1 MESTHL
7 NRTAWPVVAAS
18 IIGLFFNYGSLLVV
32 TNRMFIVPLSEQFS
46 WTNIQ
51 VSLAFSMGTLGTL
64 CGMLVVGRLA
74 DRFGARRLIIISM
87 SLYGALF
94 AALSLLTHHL
104 WVLYLF
110 LVILGLL
117 GAGTSAVPHASLI
130 SRWFTTRR
138 GLALG
143 VILCATGIGGI
154 VWPIVVHGLL
164 DRFDWRISYALLG
177 SAVLL
182 IALPI
187 LLLFLKE
194 ALPQEASSIEGRT
207 SGLGRREALLS
218 GTFWLMMFVFILVSA
233 IIESCMFYLEYLM
246 TDRGIS
252 AQTAEFALSL
262 LVPAGLIGCFVTGWL
277 LDLFPAIRVVGI
289 TFAVVTLGIALLL
302 VGVTSVSA
310 CLAAALIGFSDGAIM
325 IAVPYLI
332 SLFFGIRSFGEIYS
346 YLFFTT
352 RLGSVLAPV
361 LWWLG
366 RTHSDRLSFSLF
378 LVAMLV
384 AAVLL
389 LRLRVSTT
397 FKE

>member
-7 NRTAWPVVAAS
+7 NRKAWPVVAAS
-18 IIGLFFNYGSLLVV
+18 VIGLFFSYGSLLVV

-51 VSLAFSMGTLGTL
+51 VTLAFSMGSLGTI
-64 CGMLVVGRLA
+64 CGMLVVGRLT
-74 DRFGARRLIIISM
+74 DHFGAQRLIIISM
-87 SLYGALF
+87 SLYGTLF
-94 AALSLLTHHL
+94 AALSLFTHHL
-104 WVLYLF
+104 WVLYLL

-154 VWPIVVHGLL
+154 VWPIVVHGLI

-177 SAVLL
+177 GAVLL
-182 IALPI
+182 VAIPV
-187 LLLFLKE
+187 LLYFLKE
-194 ALPQEASSIEGRT
+194 PPPQEASSIKDRT
-207 SGLGRREALLS
+207 SGIGRREALLS
-218 GTFWLMMFVFILVSA
+218 GTFWLMMFAFILVSA
-233 IIESCMFYLEYLM
+233 IIRSCMFYLEYLM
-246 TDRGIS
+246 TDHGIS

-262 LVPAGLIGCFVTGWL
+262 LVPAGLIGCLVTGWL
-277 LDLFPAIRVVGI
+277 LDLFPAIRVVGL
-289 TFAVVTLGIALLL
+289 TFAAVTLGVALLL

-310 CLAAALIGFSDGAIM
+310 CLAAALIGFSYGAIM
-325 IAVPYLI
+325 SAVPYLI
-332 SLFFGIRSFGEIYS
+332 CLFFGIRSFGEIYG

-361 LWWLG
+361 LLWLG
-366 RTHSDRLSFSLF
+366 RTHSYRLAFSLF
-378 LVAMLV
+378 LVVMLV

-389 LRLRVSTT
+389 LRLRLSPT